1 MLLEKEE
8 KLSYYCISNILASL
22 TRTGPKVCLGQEARK
37 WLGRKCERLGE
48 TEGEKGF
55 NASCQA
61 RNVTILLKEL
71 LSRSLTKWEGFL
83 S

>member
-1 MLLEKEE
+1 MK
-8 KLSYYCISNILASL
+8 SL

-61 RNVTILLKEL
+61 RNGDNFAQRVLVWDPHIV
-71 LSRSLTKWEGFL
+71 GGIFFL
-83 S
+83 D